1 MSSFSLKIGIKLKDS
16 KSIIFYYL
24 PHVHVTRMSHDHMY
38 FIYVFVSFSFLRFGS
53 FNGNDEKS
61 LDQRFS
67 TCKRTSDYAKSLP
80 AHQFE
85 LDLLQNQQQMEER
98 KSQVRERERGGG
110 RKREGGGG
118 RGREKC
124 DNLIW

>member
-1 MSSFSLKIGIKLKDS
+1 
-16 KSIIFYYL
+16 
-24 PHVHVTRMSHDHMY
+24 MSHVCHMITCIL
-38 FIYVFVSFSFLRFGS
+38 FIFFVSFSFLRFGS

-98 KSQVRERERGGG
+98 KSQVRERERGG
-110 RKREGGGG
+110 RKEERERGGKEE
-118 RGREKC
+118 RGV
-124 DNLIW
+124 II